1 MHDVRMGRG
10 VFLGVVG
17 AGVAG
22 LFVGGRVSNLASP
35 VGAVVPNALRSLVP
49 DGWRIYSVNP
59 PWPTFDPAS
68 YRLQVTGAVE
78 QPLSLS
84 WDEVLALPQARQT
97 TDFHCVTGWTVGGVH
112 WQGVRL
118 QDLWDRAKPT
128 SEAKYA
134 NFVSLEQPYVD
145 SLSMRQTTMPNVMLA
160 HSMDNLPLT
169 QAHGAPMRLVIPEM
183 YGYKGVKWLTRI
195 DLVPKLEDGFWEQRG
210 YDVDA
215 WIGRSNGY

>member
-22 LFVGGRVSNLASP
+22 LFVGGRVSRLASP
-35 VGAVVPNALRSLVP
+35 LGSVVPNAVRSLVP

-78 QPLSLS
+78 HPLSLS

-97 TDFHCVTGWTVGGVH
+97 SDFHCVTGWTVGGVH

-128 SEAKYA
+128 SQAKYA

-160 HSMDNLPLT
+160 HAMDSKPLT

-195 DLVPKLEDGFWEQRG
+195 DLVPKLEAGFWEQRG

-215 WIGRSNGY
+215 WVGRSNGY

>member
-1 MHDVRMGRG
+1 MRDVRMGRG

-22 LFVGGRVSNLASP
+22 LFVGGRVSHLASP
-35 VGAVVPNALRSLVP
+35 LGAVVPNALRSLVP
-49 DGWRIYSVNP
+49 NGWRIYSVNP
-59 PWPTFDPAS
+59 PWPTFDPAT

-78 QPLSLS
+78 HPLSLS
-84 WDEVLALPQARQT
+84 WDEVLGLPQARQT

-145 SLSMRQTTMPNVMLA
+145 SLSMKQTTMPNVMLA
-160 HSMDNLPLT
+160 HGMDSKPLT

-195 DLVPKLEDGFWEQRG
+195 DLVPKLEAGFWEQRG

-215 WIGRSNGY
+215 WVGRSNGY

>member
-22 LFVGGRVSNLASP
+22 LFVGGRVSRLASP
-35 VGAVVPNALRSLVP
+35 LGSVVPNAVRSLVP

-78 QPLSLS
+78 HPLSLS

-112 WQGVRL
+112 WQGLRL

-128 SEAKYA
+128 SQAKYA

-160 HSMDNLPLT
+160 HAMDSKPLT

-195 DLVPKLEDGFWEQRG
+195 DLVPKLEAGFWEQRG

-215 WIGRSNGY
+215 WVGRSNGY

>member
-22 LFVGGRVSNLASP
+22 LFVGGRVSRLASP
-35 VGAVVPNALRSLVP
+35 LGSVVPNAVRSLVP

-78 QPLSLS
+78 HPLSLS

-128 SEAKYA
+128 SQAKYA

-160 HSMDNLPLT
+160 HAMDSKPLT

-195 DLVPKLEDGFWEQRG
+195 DLVPKLEAGFWEQRG

-215 WIGRSNGY
+215 WVGRSNGY

>member
-1 MHDVRMGRG
+1 MRDVRMGRG

-22 LFVGGRVSNLASP
+22 LFVGGRASNLASP
-35 VGAVVPNALRSLVP
+35 LGAVVPNALRSLVP

-59 PWPTFDPAS
+59 PWPKFDPAT

-78 QPLSLS
+78 HPLSLS

-128 SEAKYA
+128 AEAKYA

-160 HSMDNLPLT
+160 HGMDSKPLT

-195 DLVPKLEDGFWEQRG
+195 DLVPKLEEGFWEQRG

-215 WIGRSNGY
+215 WVGRSNGY

>member
-1 MHDVRMGRG
+1 MRDVRMGRG

-35 VGAVVPNALRSLVP
+35 LGAVVPNALRSLVP
-49 DGWRIYSVNP
+49 NGWRIYSVNP
-59 PWPTFDPAS
+59 PWPTFDPAT

-134 NFVSLEQPYVD
+134 NFISLEQPYVD
-145 SLSMRQTTMPNVMLA
+145 SLSMQQTTMPNVMLA
-160 HSMDNLPLT
+160 HGMDSQPLT

-195 DLVPKLEDGFWEQRG
+195 DLVPKLEEGFWEQRG

-215 WIGRSNGY
+215 WVGRSNGY